1 MGVMDICP
9 FFCFSAFVYKCAL
22 RVQCFMAIV
31 KKGFVTYDE
40 NFISLMHSTSKKKK
54 KKKNKNLFFIFFFFS
69 SLGAWG
75 SVEPTG
81 RNRNL
86 PLCIPACKKKKFV
99 PPCVLLYFAAGS
111 FAKLKTY
118 VVCFFTLYHFNCT
131 RLSYKIKNIY
141 IFNHLY

>member
-54 KKKNKNLFFIFFFFS
+54 KKKNKNLFFIFFSFLLWALEAVWNQPVETETFLCAYLRARRRS
-69 SLGAWG
+69 SFRPVCCFILLLALLLN
-75 SVEPTG
+75 SKLMSSAFL
-81 RNRNL
+81 R
-86 PLCIPACKKKKFV
+86 CIISIV
-99 PPCVLLYFAAGS
+99 PDC
-111 FAKLKTY
+111 
-118 VVCFFTLYHFNCT
+118 
-131 RLSYKIKNIY
+131 RIK
-141 IFNHLY
+141 